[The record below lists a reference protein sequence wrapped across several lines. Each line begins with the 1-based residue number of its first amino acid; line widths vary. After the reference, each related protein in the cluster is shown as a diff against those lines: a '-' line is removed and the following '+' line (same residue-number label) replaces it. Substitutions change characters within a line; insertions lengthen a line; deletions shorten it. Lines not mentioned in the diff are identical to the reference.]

1 MSGATPSPSISFHD
15 FEQAG
20 WQRAATSYHDGFG
33 PITSQVVQPLLDAAR
48 VGKGTRLLDVASGP
62 GYGSAGAAVRG
73 AIVIGMDFSG
83 EMVALARRL
92 HPDIEFR
99 EGDAQAMPFEAE
111 HFDAV
116 TMCFLV
122 GHLSAP
128 ERALEEGAR
137 VLRRGGRLAFTWWQT
152 PDKAVGFGIIREA
165 LQRHGRTDVGLPEGP
180 PFEQYSDPA
189 VCRERLVAAGFG
201 DITVE
206 PVVLTWRAA
215 SPEDMFDTYF
225 RASVRTGGVL
235 RAQTPEELAAIR
247 AAVIERVREFDRGG
261 RIEIPMPCHV
271 AAGTRG

>member
-99 EGDAQAMPFEAE
+99 EGDAQAMPFR
-111 HFDAV
+111 
-116 TMCFLV
+116 
-122 GHLSAP
+122 G
-128 ERALEEGAR
+128 RALRRRDDVLPGRTSLRTRAGARGGAR

-165 LQRHGRTDVGLPEGP
+165 LQRHGRTDVGLPEDRRSSSTPIPRSAASAWSP
-180 PFEQYSDPA
+180 PASETSPS
-189 VCRERLVAAGFG
+189 
-201 DITVE
+201 E

-225 RASVRTGGVL
+225 RASVRTGG
-235 RAQTPEELAAIR
+235 AAAR
-247 AAVIERVREFDRGG
+247 RRRRSWPRSAPR
-261 RIEIPMPCHV
+261 
-271 AAGTRG
+271 